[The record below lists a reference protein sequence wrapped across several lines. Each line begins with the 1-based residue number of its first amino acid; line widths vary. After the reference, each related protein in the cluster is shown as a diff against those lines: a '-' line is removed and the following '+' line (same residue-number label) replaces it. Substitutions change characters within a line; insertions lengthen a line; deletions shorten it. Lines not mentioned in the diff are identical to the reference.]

1 MRDGKERVRL
11 SQCMIVKNEEKNIRR
26 ALSWG
31 KDIVCEQIIVDTGS
45 TDRTVEIAREMGA
58 KVYYFQ
64 WCDDFSAAKN
74 YAIEQAAG
82 DWIAFL
88 DADEYFSREDAEK
101 LIDLLA
107 EIEDSKLAEENPHLM
122 IRCAWVQLDGE
133 GRPFSVSVQDRIFRN
148 LPEIRYSG
156 RIHEQIGRWGGN
168 EGPLV
173 CIDERK
179 TLSIMHT
186 GYVPSVMK
194 EKEKWERNIQ
204 MLLWEIEENPEELTP
219 YAYLGDA
226 YVGMGDIRKAIEVY
240 EKTLTGTPGE
250 NVNEYCYMNAG
261 KSLLRLY
268 ASDPSLAESEE
279 KVEETAKQLGY
290 PSVDNPDVYYYLG
303 IYHMKREE
311 FHRAYGEIK
320 RALGLL
326 DVYRGIDG
334 IYLSGELGRA
344 YAFMAVICRQ
354 TGFGAEELY
363 YGVLALR
370 TDRYQEDVL
379 CGVLRTLKK
388 DDSTGERT
396 AEAWKLLLG
405 LYDRKSKEDIF
416 FLTKCITAIGYPTNK
431 RQ

>member
-1 MRDGKERVRL
+1 MQEKKERVRL

-31 KDIVCEQIIVDTGS
+31 KDIVCEQIVVDTGS
-45 TDRTVEIAREMGA
+45 TDQTVEIAREMGA
-58 KVYYFQ
+58 KVYHFK

-74 YAIEQAAG
+74 YAIGKASG

-101 LIDLLA
+101 LMELLV
-107 EIEDSKLAEENPHLM
+107 SVAEEPPHL
-122 IRCAWVQLDGE
+122 IRCAWVQIGKDGQ
-133 GRPFSVSVQDRIFRN
+133 PFCVSVQDRIFRN

-156 RIHEQIGRWGGN
+156 RIHEQLDISETD

-173 CIDERK
+173 CMDERK

-194 EKEKWERNIQ
+194 EKEKWTRNIQ
-204 MLLWEIEENPEELTP
+204 MLLREVEENPEELTS

-226 YVGMGDIRKAIEVY
+226 YQGAGDIQKAIEAY
-240 EKTLTGTPGE
+240 ETAITGEPGE
-250 NVNEYCYMNAG
+250 NINQYCYMNAG

-268 ASDPSLAESEE
+268 ALDPSLAESEE
-279 KVEETAKQLGY
+279 KVEKTAKEMGY
-290 PSVDNPDVYYYLG
+290 PAVDSPDVYYYLG
-303 IYHMKREE
+303 IYHMKEE
-311 FHRAYGEIK
+311 KFRQAHDEIK

-326 DVYRGIDG
+326 DVYSGGDG
-334 IYLSGELGRA
+334 SYLAGSLGEA
-344 YAFMAVICRQ
+344 YAIMTSICQ
-354 TGFGAEELY
+354 KIGLGAEELY

-370 TDRYQEDVL
+370 ADRYQESVL
-379 CGVLRTLKK
+379 CGVLHTLKK
-388 DDSTGERT
+388 DDPTGDRT

-405 LYDRKSKEDIF
+405 LYDRKSRQDLL
-416 FLTKCITAIGYPTNK
+416 FLTKCIKAVGYPTDN
-431 RQ
+431 R